1 MESGVSSQRLGNFN
15 VLPFWKRNEPLLKEI
30 EQSESPAKSR
40 LVFKEVSTNQDASG
54 EHIVTTYDL
63 VNIYDNRKNFF
74 SIIAYLSPDGS
85 SVIREEIIAGNRLS
99 NAKKTVIDGSKIT
112 NKDQI
117 EWIKEMSR
125 NGVFRLFRAT

>member
-1 MESGVSSQRLGNFN
+1 MDSGVSYQQIDNFN
-15 VLPFWKRNEPLLKEI
+15 ILPFWKKNESLLKEM
-30 EQSESPAKSR
+30 EHAETPSKSR
-40 LVFKEVSTNQDASG
+40 LTFKEVSTNQDADG
-54 EHIVTTYDL
+54 EHIVTSYDL

-74 SIIAYLSPDGS
+74 SFIAYLSRDGT
-85 SVIREEIIAGNRLS
+85 SVIREEIIAGNKLS

-125 NGVFRLFRAT
+125 NDVCRLFRPT

>member
-1 MESGVSSQRLGNFN
+1 MESGISTQQLDNFN
-15 VLPFWKRNEPLLKEI
+15 LLPFWKKHESLLKQI
-30 EQSESPAKSR
+30 EESQTPAKSR
-40 LVFKEVSTNQDASG
+40 LMFKDVSTDQDTKG
-54 EHIVTTYDL
+54 GQIVTSFDL

-85 SVIREEIIAGNRLS
+85 SVIREEIIAGSKLS

-125 NGVFRLFRAT
+125 NSAHRLFRAT